1 MKKLLFI
8 LIGSTILMNWSCKSA
23 AHYKMFQTENSI
35 VVDSIEKLRKDFTI
49 DYKLKAYDH
58 ISFQVFTNKGEAI
71 IDPNKEITNSSST
84 NMNVEKK
91 PDESNFFIL
100 DDKGNVNLPM
110 LGSTNLLGLTIFQLD
125 SVLTVKYN
133 AYYVDAY
140 VKSKLLTRRVVVFG
154 PEGGKVIMLPYLHMN
169 FIEVL
174 ATYGDFKNRID
185 ARKFK
190 LIRGDLSNPDVQVI
204 DLHTID
210 GMRKAQ
216 LDVQN
221 GDIIYCE
228 YKRDATKE
236 VISYILPIAQI
247 MTALTTLAI
256 LIISVKSK

>member
-1 MKKLLFI
+1 
-8 LIGSTILMNWSCKSA
+8 
-23 AHYKMFQTENSI
+23 MFQTENSV

-58 ISFQVFTNKGEAI
+58 ISFQVYTNKGEAI
-71 IDPNKEITNSSST
+71 IDPNKEITNSSSA
-84 NMNVEKK
+84 NMNIEKK
-91 PDESNFFIL
+91 PDEANFFIL
-100 DDKGNVNLPM
+100 DDKGNANLPM
-110 LGSTNLLGLTIFQLD
+110 IGSINLLGLTIFQLD
-125 SVLTVKYN
+125 SVLTEKYN
-133 AYYVDAY
+133 AYYIDAY

-154 PEGGKVIMLPYLHMN
+154 PKGGKIIPLPYLHMN
-169 FIEVL
+169 FIEVI
-174 ATYGDFKNRID
+174 AAYGEFEDRID

-228 YKRDATKE
+228 HKRNTTKE
-236 VISYILPIAQI
+236 VVSVILPMAQI
-247 MTALTTLAI
+247 LTALSTLAI
-256 LIISVKSK
+256 LIITLNNN

>member
-1 MKKLLFI
+1 MKKILFI
-8 LIGSTILMNWSCKSA
+8 LFGLTFIMNWSCKSS
-23 AHYKMFQTENSI
+23 AHYKMFQTEHSI

-58 ISFQVFTNKGEAI
+58 ISFQVYTNKGEAI
-71 IDPNKEITNSSST
+71 IDPNKEITNSSSA
-84 NMNVEKK
+84 NMSIEKK
-91 PDESNFFIL
+91 PDENNFFIL
-100 DDKGNVNLPM
+100 DDKGNANLPM
-110 LGSTNLLGLTIFQLD
+110 IGSINLLGLTIFQLD
-125 SVLTVKYN
+125 SVLTEKYSS
-133 AYYVDAY
+133 YYIDAY

-154 PEGGKVIMLPYLHMN
+154 PDGGKIIMLPYLHMN

-174 ATYGDFKNRID
+174 AAYGDFKDRID

-228 YKRDATKE
+228 HKRNLKE
-236 VISYILPIAQI
+236 VVTVVLPLAQI
-247 MTALTTLAI
+247 LTTITTLAI
-256 LIISVKSK
+256 LIVTLKSK